1 MGGGMGYWDYDRGI
15 HSPIPYQAPDS
26 LVILD
31 VAPAMIRNDSPRR
44 LSVAC
49 VRRFAPVLRQ
59 VVREVHLRG
68 PHFAALQHSGGA
80 NGLEATWRFRGSYK

>member
-1 MGGGMGYWDYDRGI
+1 MGYWDYDRGI

-44 LSVAC
+44 LSVLRVC
-49 VRRFAPVLRQ
+49 VVLPLFCGKLFGKFTS
-59 VVREVHLRG
+59 EDPTLLHCSTL
-68 PHFAALQHSGGA
+68 AAL
-80 NGLEATWRFRGSYK
+80 TV